1 MQWYEIIV
9 IILLAILM
17 YAIGFASALIYC
29 DKKISNKKAIGD
41 LFITL
46 PEHEPYLVAKAPME
60 EVAKETY
67 IMLEV
72 KPVKSSQK

>member
-1 MQWYEIIV
+1 MAWYV
-9 IILLAILM
+9 VVGLILLGVFLYI
-17 YAIGFASALIYC
+17 IGFISAVIYC
-29 DKKISNKKAIGD
+29 DKKISDKKTVGD

-67 IMLEV
+67 ILLEV
-72 KPVKSSQK
+72 KTVKSSQK